1 VVFSS
6 IVMAGLATLLLLV
19 SLTSYLRLRSL
30 KMLFLVA
37 AFSVFVL
44 KGALLLAERAEQSTG
59 LIVLD
64 LFIIVFLYLTVAKR

>member
-1 VVFSS
+1 MVFSS

-44 KGALLLAERAEQSTG
+44 KGVLLLTEWAEQSTG

-64 LFIIVFLYLTVAKR
+64 LFIIIFLYLTVAKR